1 MYFLHYLISHPLTE
15 RLFAYKM
22 LSEHLFKLKLEVII
36 LMADSNSEVSFN
48 IVEHFGVI
56 ATENSGWTKELNLVS
71 WNEREAKYD
80 IRSWAPDKKKMGRG
94 VTLTGTECDSLKSL
108 LNTRFSRT
116 SSTIQ
121 ENTQTAQ

>member
-1 MYFLHYLISHPLTE
+1 
-15 RLFAYKM
+15 M

-36 LMADSNSEVSFN
+36 FMADSNSEVSFN

-94 VTLTGTECDSLKSL
+94 VTLTGTECDSLMSL

-116 SSTIQ
+116 SSAIQ